1 MIMDAWVWLL
11 KDSMKVPFIHPDV
24 ASPWRKGAKLL
35 SLCVYQSIVF
45 SDILIKL
52 IVLHCFNM
60 GLHKDVTQN
69 HSKLKL
75 ESTMAVLIGY
85 SGKGGEDCFI
95 AVSVQ
100 M

>member
-35 SLCVYQSIVF
+35 SLCVYESIV
-45 SDILIKL
+45 LP
-52 IVLHCFNM
+52 CFNM
-60 GLHKDVTQN
+60 GLHKDVTQK